1 MSNEPGLILFDYG
14 GVLLD
19 FHDTVEVFGSVGQ
32 RDDFFDRWGRSPAV
46 RAHETGRIG
55 PREFARRL
63 VAEFGLPFSPRD
75 FLDRFAAWPD
85 RVPASTVSL
94 VQAIPARIDCAI
106 LSNTNALH
114 WRMQDVARDFGGRI
128 GRLFLS
134 FETGFMKPDAAA
146 FRHVLEETGRA
157 AGDVLF
163 IDDSRR
169 NVEAARREG
178 LRARHCPDVRAL
190 ARVLQDA
197 AVVGD
202 IEAGSSPAPHR

>member
-1 MSNEPGLILFDYG
+1 MSNHPGLILFDYG

-19 FHDTVEVFGSVGQ
+19 FHDAVEVFGSVADC
-32 RDDFFDRWGRSPAV
+32 DDFFDRWGLSPAV

-55 PREFARRL
+55 PREFARRI
-63 VAEFGLPFSPRD
+63 VAELGLPLSTQD
-75 FLDRFAAWPD
+75 FLERFAAWPD
-85 RVPASTVSL
+85 RVPAATASL
-94 VQAIPARIDCAI
+94 VQAIPAHIDCAI

-114 WRMQDVARDFGGRI
+114 WRMQDVDRDFGGRI

-146 FRHVLEETGRA
+146 FRHVLEATGRA

-163 IDDSRR
+163 IDDSQR

-178 LRARHCPDVRAL
+178 LRARHCPDVHAL
-190 ARVLQDA
+190 PRVLRDA
-197 AVVGD
+197 AVTV
-202 IEAGSSPAPHR
+202 